1 MRHCLTMNALCY
13 TIVASLVGLLSACGQ
28 EPPPARSVTELMDS
42 PFLLEAAM
50 VRCAEDRTKTK
61 YDPECINAREAANRL
76 DAEDRRERQADLEA
90 QSERKR
96 KALRRTQE
104 AAAEARRRTAEAER
118 MRQEAEYLGV
128 FESVPDAR
136 SNLSQEVPVA
146 AGEPQAEQPNLPG
159 NQPGAT
165 LSPQDL
171 QAAEPSMNE
180 ESAAE
185 LTDIDSVREE
195 LKQRQDSVD

>member
-1 MRHCLTMNALCY
+1 MNALCY